1 MQSVHEGRRDGGV
14 LSASTT
20 FDPGGKMKH
29 ISLAIAIGLAILAAC
44 GGAMAQSYPSKP
56 VRIVVPF
63 PAGGAV
69 DTLARMVGAKLSE
82 SFGQPVIIENRAGA
96 GGNIAADHVA
106 KAAPDGYTIL
116 QQTPGQ
122 AISPHL
128 YRSLPYDA
136 VKDLIPVTQL
146 VSSYLVLVA
155 SPKSGITSVKDMI
168 ARAKAKPGALNYG
181 SSGVGNPLHLAMEMI
196 KRAAGLEIVAIP
208 HRGDAQLNAA
218 LIAGQIELAVLP
230 FATSRG
236 NIEAGRLV
244 GLAVTNDK
252 RTPVLPN
259 LPTLA
264 EAGIS
269 ISTSSWQGFY
279 VPAGTPKEIVDRIQR
294 DTAKALQSPDL
305 KARQAASAN
314 EVVGSTPAEFAA
326 FFKKEMAQY
335 GRVIEEAKIPKID

>member
-1 MQSVHEGRRDGGV
+1 
-14 LSASTT
+14 
-20 FDPGGKMKH
+20 MKQ
-29 ISLAIAIGLAILAAC
+29 IGLPVTIVLAALF
-44 GGAMAQSYPSKP
+44 AATAATAQTYPSKP
-56 VRIVVPF
+56 VRIIVPF

-82 SFGQPVIIENRAGA
+82 SLGQLVIIENRAGA
-96 GGNIAADHVA
+96 GGNIASDFVA
-106 KAAPDGYTIL
+106 KSAPDGYTIL
-116 QQTPGQ
+116 QTTPGQ

-146 VSSYLVLVA
+146 VSSYLVLAA
-155 SPKSGITSVKDMI
+155 SQKSGITSVKDLV
-168 ARAKAKPGALNYG
+168 ARAKAQPGVLNYG
-181 SSGVGNPLHLAMEMI
+181 SSGAGNPLHLTMEMI
-196 KRAAGLEIVAIP
+196 KRAAGIDIVAIP

-218 LIAGQIELAVLP
+218 LIAGQIDVAVLP

-236 NIEAGRLV
+236 NVEAGKIR

-259 LPTLA
+259 LPTIG
-264 EAGIS
+264 EAGVQVES
-269 ISTSSWQGFY
+269 SSWQGFF
-279 VPAGTPKEIVDRIQR
+279 VPAGTPPEIVARIQR
-294 DTAKALQSPDL
+294 DTAKALQAPDL

-326 FFKKEMAQY
+326 FFKAEMAKY
-335 GRVIEEAKIPKID
+335 GRVIEEAKIPKLD